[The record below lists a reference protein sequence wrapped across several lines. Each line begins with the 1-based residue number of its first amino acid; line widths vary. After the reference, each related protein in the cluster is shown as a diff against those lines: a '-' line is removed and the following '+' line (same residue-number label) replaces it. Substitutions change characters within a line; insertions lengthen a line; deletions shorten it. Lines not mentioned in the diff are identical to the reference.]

1 MNDISVR
8 LKKAITEALE
18 GLGATKNGTEIQAIV
33 GSGADSYD
41 EYPVIRVIPSGV
53 MREVNAEERSYTY
66 TVNFMISLYLNLND
80 ADYPDEGVIETMA
93 EFIDKIFDRLDG
105 YDYNVV
111 LPENSKM
118 RQESS
123 IISNIDTVET
133 KNGSALYCD
142 IEYPLSITIAF

>member
-80 ADYPDEGVIETMA
+80 ADYPDEDVIETMA

-118 RQESS
+118 RQES
-123 IISNIDTVET
+123 
-133 KNGSALYCD
+133 
-142 IEYPLSITIAF
+142 